1 MKKNSFIIGIA
12 IGIAVG
18 TALHNIAMGI
28 ALGAGIALAMGGN
41 TSCTKNKLKLGK

>member
-18 TALHNIAMGI
+18 TALHNVAMGI
-28 ALGAGIALAMGGN
+28 ALGAGIALAMSGN
-41 TSCTKNKLKLGK
+41 ISCIKNKLKLGK